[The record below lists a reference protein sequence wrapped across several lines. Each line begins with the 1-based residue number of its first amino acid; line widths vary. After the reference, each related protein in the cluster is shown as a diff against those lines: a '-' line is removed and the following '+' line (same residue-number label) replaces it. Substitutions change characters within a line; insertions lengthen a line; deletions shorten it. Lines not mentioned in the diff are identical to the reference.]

1 MTRGKGIYDD
11 EDDSGE
17 GGPTG
22 GGEAKDPDRDTPDVE
37 KDSSEPT
44 A

>member
-11 EDDSGE
+11 ESGSAADK
-17 GGPTG
+17 
-22 GGEAKDPDRDTPDVE
+22 AKDIETDPDRDTPDFD
-37 KDSSEPT
+37 KDGDEPT